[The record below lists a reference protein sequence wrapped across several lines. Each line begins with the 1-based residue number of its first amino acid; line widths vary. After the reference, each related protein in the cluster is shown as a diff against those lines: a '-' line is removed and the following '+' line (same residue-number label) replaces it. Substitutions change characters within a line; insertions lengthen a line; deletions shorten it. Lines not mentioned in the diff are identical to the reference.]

1 MKRRLLLSAAFSLL
15 LGAAQP
21 VCAHNNAPGDYE
33 VNHTDPRMS
42 RHEYRPGE
50 IILKLKTNNGSG
62 PVRLRAAKGK
72 VSSSSSSLENLLREN
87 GIQEAEPLM
96 TLTGA
101 KVSVKKAKGING
113 QPIADSDLSGL
124 YALRFDASK
133 TQDIHSLINELQNLN
148 EVEYA
153 EPNYIVHICAEPET
167 YTSDPLYSQQW
178 GPAAIGLDK
187 LWEVPMISTK
197 RPIIAILDTG
207 VDITHPDLADNIW
220 TNSHEAN
227 GADNRDDDGNGFIDD
242 IHGWDF
248 VNNSARMRDNN
259 GHGTHC
265 AGIAGA
271 VGGNGIGITGAN
283 PDAYIMPIAVL
294 QSNGTGD
301 ISTIIKGIDY
311 ATANG
316 ADVLS
321 MSFGTYGTSIAFHD
335 ALAKAYQKTVL
346 VAAAGNDNYDI
357 NTCHMGLPS
366 FPAAYSFVLGV
377 EASNSDGKRAQFS
390 NWDCNGPITSA
401 YSIELYNY
409 ELRAPGTGIISTFPN
424 GQYKSLNGTSMACPL
439 AAGAISRLM
448 ACREVSSKEE
458 LFGDLIAAANGNI
471 DVFSAYS
478 LTDADRKP
486 TLSLVTYRLDDVKMG
501 DGDGR
506 PDAGETIQIYP
517 TFRNSWGYARNIT
530 YSIKLHELEDPDI
543 IEFIDNE
550 EAHVISNLSSYASV
564 EAERPFLIKINP
576 DCADGRIIRFVLEA
590 TCDNI
595 SEPLSQEIELT
606 VENGI
611 ELGGVIQ
618 EDMILSPNKNYIA
631 TSKIYVPQNITLT
644 ILPGTKIKFR
654 NGSGFSVDYDR
665 QGNGGVGPNA
675 GKILCIGTPENHIFF
690 SNGATMSSSGTMLQS
705 YGKAS
710 KLEYVEISDLDFSL
724 DDDEYPEGL
733 FRKILVN
740 GCSDRVIKPYEYTI
754 FSEGTITNTTEGSS
768 SYSSTGKTVEN
779 SNIIRNFT
787 KFNEFLIYET
797 GSPSNNSFSNYIMSN
812 NQLRGISSA
821 KVSGYIG
828 EIVKNDPSA
837 YFGSN
842 NPTILKN
849 TLWDANNP
857 KYDSAVTI
865 DVASL
870 LTRPNPLAPG
880 IVWKVVVN
888 DYDAQDE
895 YEYLPPL
902 GVGKH
907 KFEVYFSKPM
917 NHEKT
922 PMIAMGV
929 REPYTQT
936 AIAED
941 GSWRSETM
949 ENGDVI
955 DIYTAY
961 LTIKGKDNFDGV
973 NTIYVA
979 DAEDE
984 EYFPIPIEDV
994 RFHVNVQSAGAM
1006 STGFTAEAGVG
1017 KVKLTWENPEEN
1029 FDDML
1034 GYNMYRYT
1042 LDENEVASES
1052 VKINETLLTEEEL
1065 IDYDIVPGTTYCYYY
1080 KVLRTSLDENAP
1092 SRVVAATPRAAG
1104 KGDADASGEVDV
1116 ADVVTE
1122 VNYMVGREPKPFI
1135 FDAAD
1140 VNGDSEIDILDVVGT
1155 VNIIMNPESVASMAI
1170 DETPAIYTIENGI
1183 LYVDS
1188 PVELAG
1194 VQLDLRGTY
1203 GVTEFK
1209 TLDALKGMET
1219 SADWL
1224 TEDYYRFLAFS
1235 LSGKTLANG
1244 KNALLEIGDADVER
1258 VILVDTK
1265 GNRVAALLGTSTG
1278 ISSVVGQQIRGCW
1291 PNPFNEELNVLVN
1304 IATNGNHDVEIA
1316 LCNLSGATVLTK
1328 NMTLGFGEQAVALDT
1343 ASLAPGFYI
1352 VTLKVDGKDVQ
1363 SVKAI
1368 KK

>member
-1 MKRRLLLSAAFSLL
+1 
-15 LGAAQP
+15 
-21 VCAHNNAPGDYE
+21 
-33 VNHTDPRMS
+33 
-42 RHEYRPGE
+42 
-50 IILKLKTNNGSG
+50 
-62 PVRLRAAKGK
+62 
-72 VSSSSSSLENLLREN
+72 
-87 GIQEAEPLM
+87 M

-113 QPIADSDLSGL
+113 QPVADSDLSGL

-248 VNNSARMRDNN
+248 VNNSAKMRDNN

-321 MSFGTYGTSIAFHD
+321 MSFGTYSASIALHD
-335 ALAKAYQKTVL
+335 ALAKAYQKAVL
-346 VAAAGNDNYDI
+346 VAAAGNDNLDI
-357 NTCHMGLPS
+357 YFEHMGGS
-366 FPAAYSFVLGV
+366 MFPAAYTFVLGT
-377 EASNSDGKRAQFS
+377 EATDTSNSLAIFS
-390 NWDCNGPITSA
+390 NYDCDGPITSLYA
-401 YSIELYNY
+401 DLYNY
-409 ELRAPGTGIISTFPN
+409 ELRAPGTRIISTFPN

-439 AAGAISRLM
+439 VAGAISRLM

-458 LFGDLIAAANGNI
+458 LFGDLIATANGNVN
-471 DVFSAYS
+471 VFSAYS
-478 LTDADRKP
+478 LKDADRKP
-486 TLSLVTYRLDDVKMG
+486 SLLLVTYRLDDVKMG

-506 PDAGETIQIYP
+506 PDAGETIRIYP
-517 TFRNSWGYARNIT
+517 TFRNSWGNARNIT

-550 EAHVISNLSSYASV
+550 DAHVISNLSSYASV
-564 EAERPFLIKINP
+564 EAESPFLVKISP
-576 DCADGRIIRFVLEA
+576 DCADGRVIRLTFEA
-590 TCDNI
+590 TCDNT
-595 SEPLSQEIELT
+595 SEILHKEIEFI
-606 VENGI
+606 VENGV
-611 ELGGVIQ
+611 ELCGRIK
-618 EDMILSPNKNYIA
+618 EDLTLYPGTHYIV
-631 TSKIYVPQNITLT
+631 TSDVTVPSNVTLT
-644 ILPGTKIKFR
+644 IQPGTTIKFKNDSGITVYDGGYESTDHFNEDGEFDGYIHTFPSGGKVIAKGTVDKR
-654 NGSGFSVDYDR
+654 IIFTSEDGSGSIKQPGGNSIYEYCIFENIGLNVTSPSKFNKVIFHNLNNLCFEHSYSDVIYSSAYD
-665 QGNGGVGPNA
+665 N
-675 GKILCIGTPENHIFF
+675 L
-690 SNGATMSSSGTMLQS
+690 S
-705 YGKAS
+705 S
-710 KLEYVEISDLDFSL
+710 KLNISH
-724 DDDEYPEGL
+724 
-733 FRKILVN
+733 RIN
-740 GCSDRVIKPYEYTI
+740 H
-754 FSEGTITNTTEGSS
+754 TNFCRNRMTEGSYYLQF
-768 SYSSTGKTVEN
+768 YSSFTRQFTHSLN
-779 SNIIRNFT
+779 TFNNFW
-787 KFNEFLIYET
+787 FSDYGYEKHV
-797 GSPSNNSFSNYIMSN
+797 FSDVTPPNHN
-812 NQLRGISSA
+812 G
-821 KVSGYIG
+821 
-828 EIVKNDPSA
+828 D
-837 YFGSN
+837 YFEPTHGLYYGSN
-842 NPTILKN
+842 NIKILR
-849 TLWDANNP
+849 TYI
-857 KYDSAVTI
+857 YDMLNGYDTSEI
-865 DVASL
+865 DLSNR

-955 DIYTAY
+955 DIYTVY

-1042 LDENEVASES
+1042 LDENEVASEP

-1065 IDYDIVPGTTYCYYY
+1065 IDYDILPGTTYCYYY

-1170 DETPAIYTIENGI
+1170 DETPAVYTIENGI

-1291 PNPFNEELNVLVN
+1291 PNPFDEELNVLVN

-1316 LCNLSGATVLTK
+1316 LCNLSGATVLTEDS
-1328 NMTLGFGEQAVALDT
+1328 TLGYGEHAVALDT
-1343 ASLAPGFYI
+1343 ASLVPGFYI

>member
-1 MKRRLLLSAAFSLL
+1 MKLFYSLL
-15 LGAAQP
+15 LAASVGAMSNLDSLAGNPYDGQY
-21 VCAHNNAPGDYE
+21 D
-33 VNHTDPRMS
+33 VNHNDPRHS
-42 RHEYRPGE
+42 SWNYKQGE
-50 IILKLKTNNGSG
+50 IIVKLKAGNGAT
-62 PVRLRAAKGK
+62 PVKLRASKGK
-72 VSSSSSSLENLLREN
+72 VSSSSSALESLLRDN
-87 GIQEAEPLM
+87 GIQEAEQLM
-96 TLTGA
+96 TLTGSKVA
-101 KVSVKKAKGING
+101 KQKARSING
-113 QPIADSDLSGL
+113 QPVTDSDLSGL
-124 YALRFDASK
+124 YALRFDATK
-133 TQDIHSLINELQNLN
+133 TQNIYTLITALQNLN

-153 EPNYIVHICAEPET
+153 EPNYIVQTCAEPES
-167 YTSDPLYSQQW
+167 YTADPLYTQQW

-187 LWEVPMISTK
+187 LWEVPTVSTK
-197 RPIIAILDTG
+197 RPVIAILDTG
-207 VDITHPDLADNIW
+207 VDITHPDLAENIW

-271 VGGNGIGITGAN
+271 VGGNGIGLTGAN

-301 ISTIIKGIDY
+301 VATIIKGIDY

-316 ADVLS
+316 ADLLS
-321 MSFGTYGTSIAFHD
+321 MSFGTYSNSIALHD
-335 ALAKAYQKTVL
+335 ALGKAYQKAVL
-346 VAAAGNDNYDI
+346 VAAAGNDFQCI
-357 NTCHMGLPS
+357 NPHKCPINKEFGAPM

-377 EASNSDGKRAQFS
+377 EASGNAQGGMAGFS
-390 NWDCNGPITSA
+390 NFDCDGPITSM
-401 YSIELYNY
+401 YPSDLFNY

-448 ACREVSSKEE
+448 SCREVTSKEE
-458 LFGDLIAAANGNI
+458 LFGDLIATSNGNM
-471 DVFSAYS
+471 DVFNAYS

-486 TLSLVTYRLDDVKMG
+486 TLSLLTYRLDDVKMG

-506 PDAGETIQIYP
+506 PDAGETMRIYP
-517 TFRNSWGYARNIT
+517 TFRNSWGNARNIT
-530 YSIKLHELEDPDI
+530 YSLRLHELEDPEI

-550 EAHVISNLSSYASV
+550 AAHVISNLSSYASV
-564 EAERPFLIKINP
+564 ESESPFLVKISP

-595 SEPLSQEIELT
+595 TEPLSQEIEFT
-606 VENGI
+606 VENGV
-611 ELGGVIQ
+611 ELSGVL
-618 EDMILSPNKNYIA
+618 EKDLTLTPDKYYIVTGNLA
-631 TSKIYVPQNITLT
+631 IPENVTLT
-644 ILPGTKIKFR
+644 ILGGTKINLKDNVSIKCDGHIKTYGSGKEKISFR
-654 NGSGFSVDYDR
+654 PANLSSGIIKPLIFTTTDTLKYCEFKDFYIQSINNHYSIEGNFNHCIFNNLELYYLISENNGSNCNYY
-665 QGNGGVGPNA
+665 NN
-675 GKILCIGTPENHIFF
+675 KCYT
-690 SNGATMSSSGTMLQS
+690 
-705 YGKAS
+705 
-710 KLEYVEISDLDFSL
+710 
-724 DDDEYPEGL
+724 GL
-733 FRKILVN
+733 FDHGQKEILHCN
-740 GCSDRVIKPYEYTI
+740 LINNI
-754 FSEGTITNTTEGSS
+754 LLSENNEQLILNI
-768 SYSSTGKTVEN
+768 N
-779 SNIIRNFT
+779 SQV
-787 KFNEFLIYET
+787 
-797 GSPSNNSFSNYIMSN
+797 SNNSFNNKLGINNYSGVVWSEKPI
-812 NQLRGISSA
+812 IS
-821 KVSGYIG
+821 
-828 EIVKNDPSA
+828 
-837 YFGSN
+837 GSN
-842 NPTILKN
+842 GNYLGASSRNILRNAIIDIN
-849 TLWDANNP
+849 TQGFTTYGEFDFN
-857 KYDSAVTI
+857 DITE
-865 DVASL
+865 
-870 LTRPNPLAPG
+870 RPNPLAPG
-880 IVWKVVVN
+880 IVWKVLVN

-895 YEYLPPL
+895 YELLPPL

-936 AIAED
+936 AISED

-984 EYFPIPIEDV
+984 EFFPIPIEDV

-1017 KVKLTWENPEEN
+1017 KVKLNWENPEEN

-1042 LDENEVASES
+1042 LDENEVASEP
-1052 VKINETLLTEEEL
+1052 VKINENLLTDEEL

-1104 KGDADASGEVDV
+1104 KGDADASGDVDV

-1140 VNGDSEIDILDVVGT
+1140 VNEDSEIDILDVVGT
-1155 VNIIMNPESVASMAI
+1155 VNIIMKPESVASMAF
-1170 DETPAIYTIENGI
+1170 EEQPAVYSVDKGI
-1183 LYVDS
+1183 LYVSS

-1194 VQLDLRGTY
+1194 VQLDLLGNRGF
-1203 GVTEFK
+1203 TEFK
-1209 TLDALKGMET
+1209 TLDSLKGMET
-1219 SADWL
+1219 TADWVNDE
-1224 TEDYYRFLAFS
+1224 TYRFVAFS
-1235 LSGKTLANG
+1235 LSGKTLGTG
-1244 KNALLEIGDADVER
+1244 KQAILEIGDAKIENL
-1258 VILVDTK
+1258 ILVDTK
-1265 GNRVAALLGTSTG
+1265 GNRVAALLDNSTSG
-1278 ISSVVGQQIRGCW
+1278 ISTIVGQQIKNCY
-1291 PNPFNEELNVLVN
+1291 PNPFDSELNVV
-1304 IATNGNHDVEIA
+1304 ATITSDQAQNVEIS
-1316 LCNLSGATVLTK
+1316 LTNLAGATVMRKSATI
-1328 NMTLGFGEQAVALDT
+1328 GYGEHTISFNT
-1343 ASLAPGFYI
+1343 ASLPSGFYI
-1352 VTLKVDGKDVQ
+1352 VTLKVDGKSVQ